1 VKQNKRG
8 RLSLLDGEVSGEY
21 VVGKSPWTLPD
32 LCFDYAFP
40 CATQNEI
47 EGESAAIMIKN
58 GMKAVFEGANLPT
71 TLDAQKIF
79 RENSI
84 LYIPGKASNA
94 GGVAVSGFE
103 MSQNAQ
109 RLHWT
114 AEEVDAKLR
123 ETMASIYQQME
134 TMSKEGDVSL
144 EEAAN
149 RVGFMKVANAMKDL
163 GWVW

>member
-1 VKQNKRG
+1 VKQTKRG
-8 RLSLLDGEVSGEY
+8 RLAVLNGEVSAEY
-21 VVGKSPWTLPD
+21 IADKSPWTIPELN
-32 LCFDYAFP
+32 FDYAFP

-47 EGESAAIMIKN
+47 EGESADNMMKN
-58 GMKAVFEGANLPT
+58 GTKAVFEGANLPT
-71 TLDAQKIF
+71 TLEAQKIF
-79 RENSI
+79 RENKI

-114 AEEVDAKLR
+114 AEEVDAKLK

-134 TMSKEGDVSL
+134 SMSKESDVTL

-149 RVGFMKVANAMKDL
+149 RVGFIKVAHAMRDL
-163 GWVW
+163 GWIW